1 MIDPTV
7 QTQMVVRRPIDE
19 VFNAFIDPAVTTR
32 FWFTGSSGR
41 LEPGAKVT
49 WAWEMYGV
57 STDVHVQAVEQPSR
71 ILIEWDDPPT
81 TVEWQFTSL
90 EAEATLVQI
99 TNSGFHGT
107 VEEVVGMALDSMG
120 GFSLVLA
127 ALKAWLE
134 HGIALNLVADRNPE
148 AHVSHYSPPERSSA
162 EGNGDG

>member
-1 MIDPTV
+1 ML
-7 QTQMVVRRPIDE
+7 VRRPVDE
-19 VFNAFIDPAVTTR
+19 VFNAFVDPAVTTR

-49 WAWEMYGV
+49 WDWEMYGV
-57 STDVHVQAVEQPSR
+57 SADVHVRAIEQPSR

-81 TVEWQFTSL
+81 TVEWQFTSHG
-90 EAEATLVQI
+90 AEGTLVQI
-99 TNSGFHGT
+99 TNTGFQGT
-107 VEEVVGMALDSMG
+107 DEEVVGMALDSMG

-148 AHVSHYSPPERSSA
+148 AHVSHFSSPQRSSA
-162 EGNGDG
+162 EGSRTRSRQDP

>member
-7 QTQMVVRRPIDE
+7 QAQMLVRRPIDE
-19 VFNAFIDPAVTTR
+19 VFNAFVDPAITTR
-32 FWFTGSSGR
+32 FWFTRSSGK

-57 STDVHVQAVEQPSR
+57 SADVHVRAIELPSR
-71 ILIEWDDPPT
+71 ILIEWGEPAT

-90 EAEATLVQI
+90 GAETTLVQI
-99 TNSGFHGT
+99 SNTGFQGSE
-107 VEEVVGMALDSMG
+107 EEVVGMALDSMG

-134 HGIALNLVADRNPE
+134 HGIALDLVADRNPQ
-148 AHVSHYSPPERSSA
+148 AHVSH
-162 EGNGDG
+162 